1 MNSRIS
7 KLGLSQKAFIE
18 IIILTIILFITG
30 NILQNQISRKLNDAA
45 EESVSQMTADMAQLA
60 DERFMRYISTLKAA
74 SIYLE
79 QHEEQKN
86 NILEAINQENVYGR
100 AGVMDYEGNITGAVV
115 SKHDF
120 PKLLRA
126 FQGNNVVDY
135 HTDGGI
141 IVAVPVYYGDN
152 VRYVLYQIFPRGNL
166 TKVFGLADYN
176 PYSRIMIQY
185 KDGSLA
191 VPYENFSTKDHEFWD
206 DQDIK
211 AGMVEVH
218 SRLETSKAAA
228 VYTEG
233 SKGKYYV
240 FGADLPQTDF
250 SLVGYIPWSAVAGR
264 INSVYQMVQWV
275 FTLML
280 LLFACVSIYLFMAQT
295 KVAENEALKK
305 ARQAAD
311 DANRAKSQFLANMSH
326 EIRTP
331 LNAINGMDE
340 MILRRSRDMDIRR
353 YASNIHSASTALLGI
368 INEILDFSKIES
380 GRMELVTAKYS
391 LRVLLKEVVTLVGF
405 RAKAKQLEF
414 IINVDADLPNE
425 LYGDVGRI
433 RQILINVINN
443 AIKYTDEGTVTFDV
457 GGDIVEDIL
466 NLKLVV
472 TDTGIGIK
480 PEDMEK
486 LFKDFERL
494 DIQKNCKVEGT
505 GLGLAITHRL
515 LTMMGGTVNV
525 SSIYGEGSTFTIE
538 LPQKIMGAEVI
549 GDFDAD
555 QDIEEELEDVVAT
568 SFTAPEASILIVD
581 DNEMNCFVATCMLS
595 DTKAKL
601 TVAHSGSEALEFLK
615 KESFHLVMTDYMMPG
630 MDGIATLHEAKK
642 IKGTENTRFVILTAT
657 ALAGVREKFLAE
669 GFDDYLSKP
678 MTGKQLDIVVKRN
691 LPAEL
696 VHPVVESE
704 AKGVEEVKALDEPKT
719 VKNGALADKRGE
731 IVHDSTFVDRRMPRI
746 DMSVGLKF
754 CNNSDKLYK
763 RVLEM
768 FSKLSEANI
777 EDMEKSFGAEKWDAY
792 RIKVHAL
799 KSGALNI
806 GCNLLHEMAKE
817 QEQAGKEYISEE
829 SSETQRIKA
838 VEYMKQHHEELM
850 DMYRQVAQ
858 MARDMTE
865 E

>member
-1 MNSRIS
+1 
-7 KLGLSQKAFIE
+7 
-18 IIILTIILFITG
+18 
-30 NILQNQISRKLNDAA
+30 
-45 EESVSQMTADMAQLA
+45 
-60 DERFMRYISTLKAA
+60 
-74 SIYLE
+74 
-79 QHEEQKN
+79 
-86 NILEAINQENVYGR
+86 
-100 AGVMDYEGNITGAVV
+100 
-115 SKHDF
+115 
-120 PKLLRA
+120 
-126 FQGNNVVDY
+126 
-135 HTDGGI
+135 
-141 IVAVPVYYGDN
+141 
-152 VRYVLYQIFPRGNL
+152 
-166 TKVFGLADYN
+166 
-176 PYSRIMIQY
+176 
-185 KDGSLA
+185 GSLA

-380 GRMELVTAKYS
+380 GRMELVTDKYS

-630 MDGIATLHEAKK
+630 MDGIATLNEAKK

-678 MTGKQLDIVVKRN
+678 MTGKQLETVVKRN

-696 VHPVVESE
+696 VHPVEESE
-704 AKGVEEVKALDEPKT
+704 AKGVEEVKTLDEPKT
-719 VKNGALADKRGE
+719 VENGALADKRGE

-799 KSGALNI
+799 KSGSLNI
-806 GCNLLHEMAKE
+806 GCDLLHEMAKE
-817 QEQAGKEYISEE
+817 QEQAGKDYISEE
-829 SSETQRIKA
+829 STEAQRMKA
-838 VEYMKQHHEELM
+838 VEYMKQHHEEIM
-850 DMYRQVAQ
+850 AMYRQVAQ

>member
-1 MNSRIS
+1 M
-7 KLGLSQKAFIE
+7 
-18 IIILTIILFITG
+18 
-30 NILQNQISRKLNDAA
+30 
-45 EESVSQMTADMAQLA
+45 
-60 DERFMRYISTLKAA
+60 
-74 SIYLE
+74 
-79 QHEEQKN
+79 
-86 NILEAINQENVYGR
+86 
-100 AGVMDYEGNITGAVV
+100 
-115 SKHDF
+115 
-120 PKLLRA
+120 
-126 FQGNNVVDY
+126 
-135 HTDGGI
+135 
-141 IVAVPVYYGDN
+141 
-152 VRYVLYQIFPRGNL
+152 
-166 TKVFGLADYN
+166 
-176 PYSRIMIQY
+176 
-185 KDGSLA
+185 
-191 VPYENFSTKDHEFWD
+191 
-206 DQDIK
+206 
-211 AGMVEVH
+211 
-218 SRLETSKAAA
+218 
-228 VYTEG
+228 
-233 SKGKYYV
+233 
-240 FGADLPQTDF
+240 
-250 SLVGYIPWSAVAGR
+250 
-264 INSVYQMVQWV
+264 
-275 FTLML
+275 
-280 LLFACVSIYLFMAQT
+280 
-295 KVAENEALKK
+295 
-305 ARQAAD
+305 
-311 DANRAKSQFLANMSH
+311 
-326 EIRTP
+326 
-331 LNAINGMDE
+331 
-340 MILRRSRDMDIRR
+340 
-353 YASNIHSASTALLGI
+353 
-368 INEILDFSKIES
+368 
-380 GRMELVTAKYS
+380 
-391 LRVLLKEVVTLVGF
+391 
-405 RAKAKQLEF
+405 
-414 IINVDADLPNE
+414 
-425 LYGDVGRI
+425 
-433 RQILINVINN
+433 
-443 AIKYTDEGTVTFDV
+443 
-457 GGDIVEDIL
+457 
-466 NLKLVV
+466 V

-630 MDGIATLHEAKK
+630 MDGIATLNEAKK

-678 MTGKQLDIVVKRN
+678 MTGKQLETVVKRN

-696 VHPVVESE
+696 VHPVEESE
-704 AKGVEEVKALDEPKT
+704 AKGVEEVKTLDEPKT
-719 VKNGALADKRGE
+719 VENGALADKRGE

-817 QEQAGKEYISEE
+817 QEQAGKDYISEE
-829 SSETQRIKA
+829 STEAQRMKA
-838 VEYMKQHHEELM
+838 VEYMKQHHEEIM
-850 DMYRQVAQ
+850 AMYRQVAQ

>member
-100 AGVMDYEGNITGAVV
+100 AGVMDYEGNVTGAVV

-135 HTDGGI
+135 HPDGGI

-250 SLVGYIPWSAVAGR
+250 SLVGYIPWSAVAGK

-311 DANRAKSQFLANMSH
+311 DANQAKSQFLANMSH

-380 GRMELVTAKYS
+380 GRMELVSDKYS
-391 LRVLLKEVVTLVGF
+391 LRILLKEVTTLVGF

-414 IINVDADLPNE
+414 TINVDSSLPNE

-443 AIKYTDEGTVTFDV
+443 AIKYTDEGSVTFDV
-457 GGDIVEDIL
+457 SGQSVEDML
-466 NLKLVV
+466 NLRLAVS
-472 TDTGIGIK
+472 DTGIGIK

-494 DIQKNCKVEGT
+494 DLQKNCKVEGT

-515 LTMMGGTVNV
+515 LTMMGGTVHV
-525 SSIYGEGSTFTIE
+525 ESTYGEGSTFIID
-538 LPQKIMGAEVI
+538 LPQRIVGHELI
-549 GDFDAD
+549 GDFDAE
-555 QDIEEELEDVVAT
+555 QDIEEELEEVVAT

-581 DNEMNCFVATCMLS
+581 DNEMNCFVATSMLS

-601 TVAHSGSEALEFLK
+601 TVAHSGIEALEFLK
-615 KESFHLVMTDYMMPG
+615 KDFFHLVMTDYMMPG

-642 IKGTENTRFVILTAT
+642 LKGTEKTKFVILTAT

-678 MTGKQLDIVVKRN
+678 MTGKQLDTVVKRN
-691 LPAEL
+691 LPINL
-696 VHPVVESE
+696 VHPLENHQV
-704 AKGVEEVKALDEPKT
+704 KDIEEVKVLEEPKT
-719 VKNGALADKRGE
+719 TDNEVAANTSLSLNSPK
-731 IVHDSTFVDRRMPRI
+731 I
-746 DMSVGLKF
+746 DMSIGLKF

-768 FSKLSEANI
+768 FHKLCEANI
-777 EDMEKSFGAEKWDAY
+777 KEMEKSFGEENWDAY

-799 KSGALNI
+799 KSGAMNI
-806 GCNLLHEMAKE
+806 GCTMLHELAKA
-817 QEQAGKEYISEE
+817 QEQAGKDYVSEE
-829 SSETQRIKA
+829 ATEAQRIKA
-838 VEYMKQHHEELM
+838 VEHMKAHHREIM
-850 DMYRQVAQ
+850 DMYRHVAQ
-858 MARDMTE
+858 MAQEMTE
-865 E
+865 EK